1 MTQTPPTGPYGP
13 ERRPVLAAHLPTTPS
28 LPHPIPEAPTVNAG
42 SARTRRT
49 AGTALSLILPLA
61 ALAACGGGSGAG
73 TTAEKGS
80 GTGTITVWA
89 HQGQASEAA
98 AVQNAVKSFNAS
110 QDKIKV
116 ELTLIPDSDY
126 TKTITATDAS
136 KLPDVLEFDGPTMA
150 NFVYNRK
157 LAAIDTYVSSTTM
170 ANATDAIKAEGEID
184 GKHYGLGMYDS
195 GLGVYGNKKLLDAAG
210 IKYPTG
216 VKNAWT
222 AAEFT
227 AAVKKLAAG
236 DPDGKSLDLQESGG
250 FANEWGTYGFA
261 PLVWSAGGALLKDGK
276 AEGALDTPA
285 VAAAL
290 KTFQSWKQYT
300 DPNTDQNAFAKGRVA
315 LSWVGHWMYPAYSK
329 ALGDDLVVLPMPDFG
344 KGPKTGQG
352 SWAWGIGANTK
363 NAKAAGA
370 FLDSLLN
377 DANVAAMTTANGA
390 PPGTKSALAKSAL
403 YQRGGPLQLFADQLA
418 EPCGDSRI
426 DASCVAVTRPV
437 TAGYPTVTAKF
448 SQALSDVYG
457 GADPKTAL
465 AKAARAIDQDF
476 SDNDGYKLP

>member
-1 MTQTPPTGPYGP
+1 MNVSST
-13 ERRPVLAAHLPTTPS
+13 RS
-28 LPHPIPEAPTVNAG
+28 
-42 SARTRRT
+42 RRT
-49 AGTALSLILPLA
+49 ARTALALVLPLA
-61 ALAACGGGSGAG
+61 ALAACGGGGSGTG
-73 TTAEKGS
+73 TSAEKGS

-98 AVQNAVKSFNAS
+98 ALQNAVKTFNSS
-110 QDKIKV
+110 QTKIKV
-116 ELTLIPDSDY
+116 KLTLIPDTDY

-136 KLPDVLEFDGPTMA
+136 KLPDVMEFDGPTMA

-157 LAAIDTYVSSTTM
+157 LAPLDGYVSAATL
-170 ANATDAIKAEGEID
+170 ANATDAVKAEGRIG
-184 GKHYGLGMYDS
+184 GKQYGLGMYDS

-210 IKYPTG
+210 VKYPTG
-216 VKNAWT
+216 LSDDWT
-222 AAEFT
+222 GAQFT
-227 AAVKKLAAG
+227 DAVKKLAAK
-236 DPDGKSLDLQESGG
+236 DSDGKSLDLQESGG

-261 PLVWSAGGALLKDGK
+261 PIVWSAGGSLLKNGK
-276 AEGALDTPA
+276 AGGALDTPA
-285 VAAAL
+285 VASAL
-290 KTFQSWKQYT
+290 KTFQSWKKYT
-300 DPNTDQNAFAKGRVA
+300 DPNTDGNAFAKGRVA

-329 ALGDDLVVLPMPDFG
+329 ALGKDLVVLPLPDFG
-344 KGPKTGQG
+344 NGPKTGQG
-352 SWAWGIGANTK
+352 SWEWGIGANTK

-377 DANVAAMTTANGA
+377 DTNVTAMTTANGA
-390 PPGTKSALAKSAL
+390 PPGTRSALAKSPL
-403 YQRGGPLQLFADQLA
+403 YKQGGPLQLFADQLA
-418 EPCGDSRI
+418 KPCGDSTI
-426 DASCVAVTRPV
+426 DKSCVAVTRPV